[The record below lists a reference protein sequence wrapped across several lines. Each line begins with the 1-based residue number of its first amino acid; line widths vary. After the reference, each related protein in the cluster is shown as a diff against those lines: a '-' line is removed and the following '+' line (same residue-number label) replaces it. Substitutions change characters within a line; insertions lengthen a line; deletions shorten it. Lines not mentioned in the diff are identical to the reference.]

1 MFCPNCGKALEDESK
16 FCNRC
21 GEKIDNDKTTD
32 ENNKTNSK
40 NAGVDLEK
48 IEKNVKKSKNNNIK
62 IIILSIIVLI
72 LVMITIPILMNAL
85 AQPEIVLPEG
95 FVLESQQSGISTY
108 WENESR
114 VPLRIDIQQAS
125 VPLKNY
131 PNMNYGVLKTNV
143 NNTDYLIIIYGKDF
157 SNSYLDYT
165 GSNAQKALMKHKLEY
180 MINEGHL
187 HSSIDDVQY
196 YGDFTKAPSEYK
208 GY

>member
-1 MFCPNCGKALEDESK
+1 MDCNYAESEVIRTVNSAEIELS
-16 FCNRC
+16 FR
-21 GEKIDNDKTTD
+21 KIKTLFNDSASH
-32 ENNKTNSK
+32 NQ
-40 NAGVDLEK
+40 
-48 IEKNVKKSKNNNIK
+48 I
-62 IIILSIIVLI
+62 
-72 LVMITIPILMNAL
+72 
-85 AQPEIVLPEG
+85 
-95 FVLESQQSGISTY
+95 
-108 WENESR
+108 
-114 VPLRIDIQQAS
+114 IQQAS

-143 NNTDYLIIIYGKDF
+143 NNTDYLIIIYGEDF

-165 GSNAQKALMKHKLEY
+165 GSNAQKALMKHKIEY